1 MLIVTLNKFSKEE
14 ISEMSMVELAYE
26 ILAEEKK
33 ALHFNELFET
43 IAEAK
48 GLSEQQKENV
58 IAQFYTDLNIEGKI
72 LSIGQN
78 MWGLKAWYPYDQ
90 SEDDILL
97 FPDEEEERPK
107 KKRKKKTDDFIE
119 DDVLVDDADDFDLEA
134 DDIEE
139 DDLYDDDDEDG
150 ADFSDDEELFEED
163 EELIDED
170 LELEDEEV

>member
-1 MLIVTLNKFSKEE
+1 MTLNKFSKEE

-33 ALHFNELFET
+33 ALHFKELFET